1 MVEALRGV
9 GSLLGPL
16 LGGFLYD
23 TGGFALPF
31 QVAGGTAALIGVGG
45 FALLPR
51 SSAGEAPGRS
61 ASIARLLRIPAVFAG
76 SAVMV
81 SVAMIAISFLD
92 PTLQPHLAQPP
103 YRLQP
108 TSVGALFTLSMVGYI
123 LASLASGPL
132 ARRVGDVKQLCAG
145 VWCLALAYLL
155 LGPSPLLPALR
166 PSFPLAAAAMLL
178 IGAGAAIAYTPTNN
192 LSLRACEVLPAP
204 KRTTRTSTLPLGRP
218 APSKPPPRLS
228 QARGIAVNEASA
240 ALTAIVNMSFTV
252 GCLIGP
258 SLGGS
263 LVQAAGFGG
272 ASTALGAH
280 PAHPPACAPPPA
292 PTPSALATQA
302 SCSPLC
308 RLRFCRASCSE
319 RGGLPPPMAW
329 RRCTRTLLSPSGR
342 SRLRRRFRRR
352 LCRSRRTGR
361 AEAGGRRYWQMRWE
375 AQCKGGAVG
384 TVRLTHARET
394 ERCAC
399 RKPDRRACLVFAYI
413 DRTGSSTL

>member
-61 ASIARLLRIPAVFAG
+61 ASIARLLHIPAVFAG

-166 PSFPLAAAAMLL
+166 PSFPLAATAMLL
-178 IGAGAAIAYTPTNN
+178 IGAGGAIAYTPTNN
-192 LSLRACEVLPAP
+192 LSLRACE
-204 KRTTRTSTLPLGRP
+204 
-218 APSKPPPRLS
+218 
-228 QARGIAVNEASA
+228 ARGIAVNEASA

-263 LVQAAGFGG
+263 LVQTAGFGG
-272 ASTALGAH
+272 ASTALGLMLAALPFALLPCVLQRAGRT
-280 PAHPPACAPPPA
+280 PAADGLAPLHADA
-292 PTPSALATQA
+292 PL
-302 SCSPLC
+302 
-308 RLRFCRASCSE
+308 
-319 RGGLPPPMAW
+319 
-329 RRCTRTLLSPSGR
+329 
-342 SRLRRRFRRR
+342 
-352 LCRSRRTGR
+352 
-361 AEAGGRRYWQMRWE
+361 
-375 AQCKGGAVG
+375 AVG
-384 TVRLTHARET
+384 TQQAPPQVPPQALPQQA
-394 ERCAC
+394 
-399 RKPDRRACLVFAYI
+399 DRSSGGGRAALLANEV
-413 DRTGSSTL
+413 GSTV